1 VAISENSKLFKSL
14 YIWNYMG
21 KKMEICNSSTK
32 KLAEFVAG
40 GIQRFTTASN

>member
-1 VAISENSKLFKSL
+1 
-14 YIWNYMG
+14 MG

-40 GIQRFTTASN
+40 GDTKIYHRKQLKLLNVR